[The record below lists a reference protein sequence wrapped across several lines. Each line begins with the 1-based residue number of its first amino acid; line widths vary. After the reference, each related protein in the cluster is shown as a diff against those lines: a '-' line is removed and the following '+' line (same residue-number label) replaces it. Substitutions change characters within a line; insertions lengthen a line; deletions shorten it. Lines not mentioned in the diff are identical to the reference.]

1 MGHTGILG
9 WNMGQ
14 EIARA
19 RFSDTDFENF
29 RQRLAEETALLDRY
43 VRNGVCSSQGP
54 ITGFEL
60 EAWLVDPGMNPA
72 PVNAAFLKAFNGSLA
87 CLELAK
93 FNVEFNT
100 VPQSLQGEALSRLHL
115 DLDELWRKA
124 CTVAESLGV
133 NLVAIGILPTV
144 PAAVLN
150 LSNISELN
158 RFRALNEQILSA
170 RRQEPLK
177 LDIPGHQHLAVE
189 HQDVMLESAA
199 TSFQIHLQVPL
210 ERVRDYFNTAILISA
225 PLVAVSANSPFLFGK
240 DLWAE
245 TRIPLFEQAVD
256 TGGFRDASHGPLHRV
271 GFGSGYAR
279 HAITEV
285 FEENFQHYPILLPIV
300 SETPPEQ
307 FVHLRLHN
315 GTIWRWNRPLV
326 GFDLDGRPHIRIE
339 HRVIPAGPSIV
350 DMIANAA
357 FFYGLVETLANEYS
371 EPLIP
376 FAQAKDN
383 FYQAARYG
391 LEAHVVWQDGAKLPL
406 KPWLLHELLQKAD
419 LGLNRLGLAQADIA
433 HFLGIIEQR
442 TLSGQTGSE
451 WQRRFMAKYPGEFST
466 MTREYLNHQK
476 SGEPVHQWPL

>member
-1 MGHTGILG
+1 
-9 WNMGQ
+9 MGQ
-14 EIARA
+14 EIATA
-19 RFSDTDFENF
+19 RFSDTDFDHF
-29 RQRLAEETALLDRY
+29 RRRLREETDLLGRY
-43 VRNGVCSSQGP
+43 VRKGVCSSRGP

-60 EAWLVDPGMNPA
+60 EAWLVDSEMNPA
-72 PVNAAFLKAFNGSLA
+72 PLNAAFLEAFDGPLA
-87 CLELAK
+87 CPELAK
-93 FNVEFNT
+93 FNVEFNS
-100 VPQSLQGEALSRLHL
+100 VPQFLKGEVLSRLHL
-115 DLDELWRKA
+115 DLGELWRKA
-124 CTVAESLGV
+124 RTVAESVGV
-133 NLVAIGILPTV
+133 DLVAIGILPTV
-144 PAAVLN
+144 PATALN
-150 LSNISELN
+150 LSNISAMN

-170 RRQEPLK
+170 RRQQPLK
-177 LDIPGHQHLAVE
+177 LDISGHQHLAVE

-210 ERVRDYFNTAILISA
+210 ERVRAYFNTAILISA

-256 TGGFRDASHGPLHRV
+256 TGGYREASHGPLHRV

-285 FEENFQHYPILLPIV
+285 FEENCRHYPVLLPIV
-300 SETPPEQ
+300 SETPTEQ
-307 FVHLRLHN
+307 FAHLRLHN

-326 GFDLDGRPHIRIE
+326 GFDPDGRPHIRIE

-357 FFYGLVETLANEYS
+357 FFYGLVETLANEYG
-371 EPLIP
+371 EPPIP

-391 LEAHVVWQDGAKLPL
+391 LDAHVVWQDGAKLPL
-406 KPWLLHELLQKAD
+406 KPWLLHELLRKAEF
-419 LGLNRLGLAQADIA
+419 GLNRLGLAEADIA
-433 HFLGIIEQR
+433 YFLGVIEQR

-466 MTREYLNHQK
+466 MTREYLNRQK
-476 SGEPVHQWPL
+476 SGEPVHRWPL

>member
-1 MGHTGILG
+1 
-9 WNMGQ
+9 MGQ
-14 EIARA
+14 EIEKA
-19 RFSDTDFENF
+19 RFSDADFDNF
-29 RQRLAEETALLDRY
+29 RQRLEAETGLLSRY
-43 VRNGVCSSQGP
+43 VRKGVCSSLGP

-60 EAWLVDPGMNPA
+60 ESWLVDSEMNPA
-72 PVNAAFLKAFNGSLA
+72 PVNAAFLEAFGGSLA
-87 CLELAK
+87 CPELAK
-93 FNVEFNT
+93 FNVEFNS
-100 VPQSLQGEALSRLHL
+100 VPQFLRGQVLSQLRL
-115 DLDELWRKA
+115 DLGELWRKA
-124 CTVAESLGV
+124 CAAAESLGV
-133 NLVAIGILPTV
+133 ELVAIGILPTV
-144 PAAVLN
+144 PSAVLN
-150 LSNISELN
+150 LNNISEMN
-158 RFRALNEQILSA
+158 RYRALNEQILSA

-177 LDIPGHQHLAVE
+177 LDISGHQHLAVE

-210 ERVRDYFNTAILISA
+210 ERVREYFNTAILVSA

-256 TGGFRDASHGPLHRV
+256 SGGFHEASHGPLHRV

-285 FEENFQHYPILLPIV
+285 FEENFQHYPVLLPIL
-300 SETPPEQ
+300 SECPPEQ
-307 FVHLRLHN
+307 FAHLRLHN

-326 GFDLDGRPHIRIE
+326 GFDPDGRPHIRIE

-357 FFYGLVETLANEYS
+357 FFYGLVEAFANEYH

-391 LEAHVVWQDGAKLPL
+391 LGAHVIWRDETKLPL
-406 KPWLLHELLQKAD
+406 KPWLLHELLPKAES
-419 LGLNRLGLAQADIA
+419 GLKRLGLAEADIA
-433 HFLGIIEQR
+433 YFLGIIEQR
-442 TLSGQTGSE
+442 ILSGQTGSE
-451 WQRRFMAKYPGEFST
+451 WQRRFIEKHPGEFST
-466 MTREYLNHQK
+466 MTREYLNRQK
-476 SGEPVHQWPL
+476 SGEPVHRWPL

>member
-1 MGHTGILG
+1 
-9 WNMGQ
+9 MGQ

-19 RFSDTDFENF
+19 RFSDADFDNF
-29 RQRLAEETALLDRY
+29 YQRLAEETALLGRY
-43 VRNGVCSSQGP
+43 VGNGVCSSQGA

-60 EAWLVDPGMNPA
+60 EAWLVDPEMNPV
-72 PVNAAFLKAFNGSLA
+72 PINAEFLEAFDGPLA
-87 CLELAK
+87 CPELAK
-93 FNVEFNT
+93 FNVEFNS
-100 VPQSLQGEALSRLHL
+100 VPQFLRGQVLSQLHH
-115 DLDELWRKA
+115 DLGELWRKA

-144 PAAVLN
+144 PATVLN

-158 RFRALNEQILSA
+158 RYRALNEQILAA
-170 RRQEPLK
+170 RRQQPLK
-177 LDIPGHQHLAVE
+177 LDISGHQHLTIE

-199 TSFQIHLQVPL
+199 TSFQIHLQVSL
-210 ERVRDYFNTAILISA
+210 EKVRDYFNAAILISA

-256 TGGFRDASHGPLHRV
+256 TSGYREASHGPLRRV
-271 GFGSGYAR
+271 SFGSDYAR
-279 HAITEV
+279 RAITEV

-300 SETPPEQ
+300 SETPPER
-307 FVHLRLHN
+307 FTHLRLHN

-326 GFDLDGRPHIRIE
+326 GFDPDGRPHVRIE

-357 FFYGLVETLANEYS
+357 FFYGLVEALANEYH

-391 LEAHVVWQDGAKLPL
+391 LEAHVVRQDGEKLPL
-406 KPWLLHELLQKAD
+406 KLWLLHELLQKAEI
-419 LGLNRLGLAQADIA
+419 GLNRLQLAEADIA
-433 HFLGIIEQR
+433 YFLGIIEQR

-451 WQRRFMAKYPGEFST
+451 WQRRFVAKHPGEFST
-466 MTREYLNHQK
+466 MTREYLHCQK
-476 SGEPVHQWPL
+476 SGEPVHRWPL